1 MDFMFFSVHS
11 AIGSI
16 AFAAGIVFV
25 IVELVRKGLS
35 FFSLLAYACFVA
47 GIVLISQDLIYLV
60 VSVSVVT
67 ALFLLLWL
75 LYRRELKRNN
85 QNIGEDE

>member
-1 MDFMFFSVHS
+1 MFFSVHS

-16 AFAAGIVFV
+16 AFAAGIIFV
-25 IVELVRKGLS
+25 IVELARKGLS
-35 FFSLLAYACFVA
+35 FFSLLAYGCFVA
-47 GIVLISQDLIYLV
+47 GIVLISQDITYLA

-75 LYRRELKRNN
+75 LYRREKNKNN
-85 QNIGEDE
+85 DTNDTGEDK

>member
-25 IVELVRKGLS
+25 IVELARKGLS
-35 FFSLLAYACFVA
+35 FFSLLAYACFVT
-47 GIVLISQDLIYLV
+47 GIVLISQDTLYLA

-75 LYRRELKRNN
+75 LYRRDLKKNDEKS
-85 QNIGEDE
+85 GED